1 MTNRQAKNIGLCQSL
16 AFNVCNLPT
25 RDRQQ
30 SSGVSFYSQV
40 PKVHSELHTKL
51 CFALCPKSGHTESNA
66 PAYAYHIRPPKLI
79 RKLRCLREA
88 KMEFL
93 FNPLCLS
100 LK

>member
-1 MTNRQAKNIGLCQSL
+1 MTNRQAKNIGLRQSL

-40 PKVHSELHTKL
+40 LKVHSELHTKM

-66 PAYAYHIRPPKLI
+66 PAYAYHIRPPQLI

-93 FNPLCLS
+93 FNPLCFS